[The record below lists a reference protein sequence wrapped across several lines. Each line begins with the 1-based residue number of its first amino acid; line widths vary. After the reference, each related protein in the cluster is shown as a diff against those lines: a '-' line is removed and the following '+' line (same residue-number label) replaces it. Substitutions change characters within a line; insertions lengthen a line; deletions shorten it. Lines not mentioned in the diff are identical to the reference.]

1 MRRWRYDASGQ
12 QYIPFYISQNLL
24 RRQSSYLNGM
34 SEETFACDS
43 LVQDAVIRNYEII
56 GEAAKNIPGNFRI
69 LHPGIDW
76 SGMAGLRDILI
87 HQYFGVDLISI
98 WNISQKQAP
107 DTLKKIQALPE
118 YKTAKNIIDKKSKQN

>member
-1 MRRWRYDASGQ
+1 MMPRDNS
-12 QYIPFYISQNLL
+12 IFLL
-24 RRQSSYLNGM
+24 HIAESFEKIIQYLNGM

-56 GEAAKNIPGNFRI
+56 GEAAKNIPDNFRI
-69 LHPGIDW
+69 LHPAIDW

-87 HQYFGVDLISI
+87 HHYFGIDLISI

-107 DTLKKIQALPE
+107 
-118 YKTAKNIIDKKSKQN
+118 TAVSF